1 MKNIFTNIIAYICVY
16 FVGLLIIIFIYIYE
30 LFFEFPIN
38 ILNKFMGKI
47 KEILES
53 ESKKLEKI
61 KEEISN
67 LEKKMAEKEKE
78 FEGQIERY
86 RFDRRVME
94 FELRE
99 MTSADNRFSDLIREK
114 TILQDRVSFLS
125 EQLKWANEAIL
136 ASMKKGNN

>member
-1 MKNIFTNIIAYICVY
+1 MKNIFTNIIAYLCVY